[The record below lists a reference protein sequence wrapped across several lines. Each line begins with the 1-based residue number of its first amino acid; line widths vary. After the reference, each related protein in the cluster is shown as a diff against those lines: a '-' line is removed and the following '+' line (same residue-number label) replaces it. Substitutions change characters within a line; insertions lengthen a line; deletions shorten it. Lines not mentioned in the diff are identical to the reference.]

1 MENLNLENLKNEL
14 ATQISNM
21 SSGEM
26 FELINTFCIDANY
39 HDDMVFEL
47 QDDVINEILEGK
59 SPIEIIRLTA
69 YGEFNYTH
77 DYFRFDGYGNLES
90 LPYLDSNHLPDYLD
104 NIIDYIV
111 DNCTEFEHIF
121 DGLDEL
127 VEIATAN
134 EEN

>member
-1 MENLNLENLKNEL
+1 MENLTLETLKNEL

-47 QDDVINEILEGK
+47 QDDVINEMLEGK
-59 SPIEIIRLTA
+59 TPIEIIRLTA

-127 VEIATAN
+127 VEIATQN
-134 EEN
+134 EEA

>member
-39 HDDMVFEL
+39 QDDMIFEL
-47 QDDVINEILEGK
+47 QDDVINEMLEGK

-104 NIIDYIV
+104 NIIDYIIE
-111 DNCTEFEHIF
+111 NPEEFTHIF
-121 DGLDEL
+121 EDLEEL
-127 VEIATAN
+127 IEIATSQ
-134 EEN
+134 ES